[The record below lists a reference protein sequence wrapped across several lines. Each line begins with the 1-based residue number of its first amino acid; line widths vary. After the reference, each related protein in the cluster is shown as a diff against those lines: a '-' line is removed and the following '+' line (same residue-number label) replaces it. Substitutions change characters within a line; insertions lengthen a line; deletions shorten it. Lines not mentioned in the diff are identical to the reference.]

1 MEVFKI
7 NYIYTVF
14 LMMLINNILVYV
26 LSRTPGFGKTER
38 WIFRLLLAV
47 CVCDLSD
54 AFGMLL
60 KYIAVTGDFV
70 CVRCGFSYF
79 NSLYFLFSFLLQ

>member
-1 MEVFKI
+1 
-7 NYIYTVF
+7 
-14 LMMLINNILVYV
+14 MMLINNILVYV
-26 LSRTPGFGKTER
+26 LSRTPGFGKAER

-60 KYIAVTGDFV
+60 KYITGPAILYV
-70 CVRCGFSYF
+70 LGFSYF